1 MTTGAGEAG
10 RPATATVLFTDL
22 VGSTALRQAVG
33 DDAADELR
41 RSHDRV
47 LRDAV
52 AAHGGREVKGTG
64 DGLMIVFDS
73 AVEAVAAAEAMQRGV
88 ERLTRRAPAPVSIR
102 VGLSAG
108 DVVWEGD
115 DCFGT
120 PVVEARRLCD
130 SAEGAQILVGDVVR
144 VLAGSRGG
152 HDFRPVGAL
161 ELKGLTAPVPA
172 AEVAWQVGDHA
183 VPLPS
188 PLAGSETIGLVGRV
202 DEMERLWT
210 AWKHARSGDKRLVLL
225 SGEPGVGKTR
235 LAAEL
240 ARRADAEGAAVLF
253 GRCDDDL
260 AVPYQPFVEALR
272 TYVSVCAP
280 ADLEVQVGSHGGDV
294 ARLVPELA
302 ERVTGLA
309 DPLHADPETERY
321 RLFEAVDAFLE
332 GAAASVPVVLLL
344 DDLHWAAKPTLLM
357 LRHLVRAGNEAS
369 LLVVGTYRD
378 TELDRRHPLAEML
391 ADLRR
396 DETVERMALRGLD
409 EGEVTAFVEAAADQP
424 LSPEVAELAHAVYAE
439 TEGNPFFVGQVLRHL
454 VESGAVVLEDGR
466 WVRTATADRIG
477 IPEGVR
483 EVISRRLAT
492 LDDESNAVLAV
503 AAVIGRDFDAEL
515 LTEATEV
522 GAERVLD
529 ACSRPPRRGV
539 SSKRRRGAA
548 RFTFVHALVRSTL
561 YDEIPTTRRLRLHR
575 RVAQALE
582 PRAAGDES
590 VLPSLARHYCEAAA
604 LGETE
609 KAIRYAT
616 QAAEQ
621 AHANLAYEE
630 AADLYERA
638 LAVLEPRSQDE
649 RAHRG
654 DLLIQLATAHA
665 AAGDRGA
672 SRVAAFEAVQ
682 NGRDVGRPDLL
693 ADAAISMGG
702 IRVWSEAGA
711 VDEGLVALCEEA
723 LDALPP
729 GDSAGRAMVAARLA
743 GELYFLPEASD
754 RRRALTDDAVA
765 MARRLD
771 DPAVLAFVL
780 GSAHWGMWVP
790 GTARERLAIAEEI
803 LQLGRAA
810 GDRELQFSGAQ
821 WAFSD
826 LMEMGE
832 TERAD
837 EMLTTEMT
845 IAAELNRPDLL
856 WIAGVHRCT
865 RVLMDG
871 RYDDGA
877 ELADEA
883 LAFGQAAHIETALQM
898 YGVAQ
903 IDIARARGGLEALEP
918 LVAGMV
924 EQYPLLPAWRTG
936 LIYLYAM
943 LDRPDDVREQ
953 VEILAADDFA
963 DLPTDANWGIAI
975 ALLTLGCAVVGDQ
988 KRAARLYE
996 MLLPYGDY
1004 CVIAGLPAIS
1014 DGSVELW
1021 LALAAG
1027 TTDRWDFA
1035 DEHFAR
1041 AMERNAESGARAWT
1055 VHGKYE
1061 YAALLVRR
1069 SHETDEPRLGGLLRE
1084 CLAGATEMGMTRV
1097 IDQTRALADTAGV
1110 DVD

>member
-1 MTTGAGEAG
+1 M
-10 RPATATVLFTDL
+10 
-22 VGSTALRQAVG
+22 
-33 DDAADELR
+33 
-41 RSHDRV
+41 
-47 LRDAV
+47 
-52 AAHGGREVKGTG
+52 
-64 DGLMIVFDS
+64 
-73 AVEAVAAAEAMQRGV
+73 
-88 ERLTRRAPAPVSIR
+88 
-102 VGLSAG
+102 
-108 DVVWEGD
+108 
-115 DCFGT
+115 
-120 PVVEARRLCD
+120 
-130 SAEGAQILVGDVVR
+130 
-144 VLAGSRGG
+144 
-152 HDFRPVGAL
+152 
-161 ELKGLTAPVPA
+161 
-172 AEVAWQVGDHA
+172 
-183 VPLPS
+183 
-188 PLAGSETIGLVGRV
+188 
-202 DEMERLWT
+202 
-210 AWKHARSGDKRLVLL
+210 
-225 SGEPGVGKTR
+225 
-235 LAAEL
+235 
-240 ARRADAEGAAVLF
+240 
-253 GRCDDDL
+253 
-260 AVPYQPFVEALR
+260 
-272 TYVSVCAP
+272 
-280 ADLEVQVGSHGGDV
+280 
-294 ARLVPELA
+294 
-302 ERVTGLA
+302 
-309 DPLHADPETERY
+309 
-321 RLFEAVDAFLE
+321 
-332 GAAASVPVVLLL
+332 PVVLLL

-357 LRHLVRAGNEAS
+357 LRHLVRSPNGAS
-369 LLVVGTYRD
+369 LLVIGTYRD

-396 DETVERMALRGLD
+396 DESVERLALRGLD

-454 VESGAVVLEDGR
+454 VESGAVVQEDGR

-522 GAERVLD
+522 DAEHVLD
-529 ACSRPPRRGV
+529 ALENAEQGRLVEATAGR
-539 SSKRRRGAA
+539 A

-561 YDEIPTTRRLRLHR
+561 YDEIATTRRLRLHR

-582 PRAAGDES
+582 PRAAADDNL
-590 VLPSLARHYCEAAA
+590 LPSLARHYCEAAA

-616 QAAEQ
+616 EAAEQ

-665 AAGDRGA
+665 AAGDPGA
-672 SRVAAFEAVQ
+672 ARTAAFEAVQ
-682 NGRDVGRPDLL
+682 HGRDVGRADLL

-711 VDEGLVALCEEA
+711 VDEGLVVLCEEA
-723 LDALPP
+723 LDALPS
-729 GDSAGRAMVAARLA
+729 GDSPGRAMVAARLA

-754 RRRALTDDAVA
+754 RRRELTDEAVA

-780 GSAHWGMWVP
+780 GGAHWGMWVP

-810 GDRELQFSGAQ
+810 RDRGLQFSGSQ

-826 LMEMGE
+826 LMELGE

-837 EMLTTEMT
+837 EILATELT
-845 IAAELNRPDLL
+845 IATELNRPDYL

-865 RVLMDG
+865 RVLLEG
-871 RYDDGA
+871 RFDDGA
-877 ELADEA
+877 RLADEA
-883 LAFGQAAHIETALQM
+883 LAYGQAAHIETALQM

-903 IDIARARGGLEALEP
+903 IDIARARGGVEALEP

-924 EQYPLLPAWRTG
+924 ERYPLLPAWRTG
-936 LIYLYAM
+936 LVYLNAM

-953 VEILAADDFA
+953 LEILAADDFA
-963 DLPTDANWGIAI
+963 DLPTDANWAVAI
-975 ALLTLGCAVVGDQ
+975 ALLILGCAVVGDQ
-988 KRAARLYE
+988 PRAARLYE
-996 MLLPYGDY
+996 MLLPYGGY

-1014 DGSVELW
+1014 EGSAELF

-1027 TTDRWDFA
+1027 TTDRWDMA

-1041 AMERNAESGARAWT
+1041 AMDRNAEIGARAWT

-1069 SHETDEPRLGGLLRE
+1069 SHQIDAPRLSDLLRE
-1084 CLAGATEMGMTRV
+1084 CLTGATEMGMTRV
-1097 IDQTRALADTAGV
+1097 VDQARSLAASAGV
-1110 DVD
+1110 ILE

>member
-47 LRDAV
+47 LRDAIG
-52 AAHGGREVKGTG
+52 AHGGREVKGTG
-64 DGLMIVFDS
+64 DGLMVVFDS

-130 SAEGAQILVGDVVR
+130 YADGAQVLVGDVVR
-144 VLAGSRGG
+144 ILAGSRGG

-161 ELKGLTAPVPA
+161 ELKGLAAPVPA

-188 PLAGSETIGLVGRV
+188 SLAGSETISLVGRV

-210 AWKHARSGDKRLVLL
+210 AWKHARSGERQLVLV

-240 ARRADAEGAAVLF
+240 ARRAHAEGAAVLF

-272 TYVSVCAP
+272 TYVNVCAP
-280 ADLEVQVGSHGGDV
+280 ADLEVQVGSLGGDV

-309 DPLHADPETERY
+309 EPLNADPETERY
-321 RLFEAVDAFLE
+321 RLFEAVDGFLE

-357 LRHLVRAGNEAS
+357 LRHLVRTRNEAS

-454 VESGAVVLEDGR
+454 VESGAVVQEDGR

-483 EVISRRLAT
+483 EVISRRLAG
-492 LDDESNAVLAV
+492 LDDECNAVLAV

-522 GAERVLD
+522 DAERVLD
-529 ACSRPPRRGV
+529 ALETAEQGRLVEATSGP
-539 SSKRRRGAA
+539 A

-575 RVAQALE
+575 RVAQVLE
-582 PRAAGDES
+582 PRAGDEK
-590 VLPSLARHYCEAAA
+590 VLPSLARHYCEAAG
-604 LGETE
+604 LGEMD
-609 KAIRYAT
+609 KAIRFAK
-616 QAAEQ
+616 QAAEL
-621 AHANLAYEE
+621 ALANLAYEE

-638 LAVLEPRSQDE
+638 LGVLEPRSADE

-654 DLLIQLATAHA
+654 DLLIELASAHG
-665 AAGDRGA
+665 AAGDR
-672 SRVAAFEAVQ
+672 VAARKAAFDAVQ
-682 NGRDVGRPDLL
+682 HGRDVGRPDLL
-693 ADAAISMGG
+693 AEAAISIGG
-702 IRVWSEAGA
+702 VRVWTEAGV
-711 VDEGLVALCEEA
+711 VDEGLVALCEET
-723 LDALPP
+723 LDALPQ
-729 GDSAGRAMVAARLA
+729 GDTKSRAMVSARLA

-754 RRRALTDDAVA
+754 RRRALTDDAVS

-771 DPAVLAFVL
+771 DPAALAFVL
-780 GSAHWGMWVP
+780 GGAHWGMWVP
-790 GTARERLAIAEEI
+790 GTARERLAVAEEI
-803 LQLGRAA
+803 LQLGRSA
-810 GDRELQFSGAQ
+810 GDRGLEFSGAQ
-821 WAFSD
+821 WALSD
-826 LMEMGE
+826 LMELGD

-837 EMLTTEMT
+837 EMLATELT
-845 IAAELNRPDLL
+845 IAAEFNRPDYL
-856 WIAGVHRCT
+856 WNAGVHQCARA
-865 RVLMDG
+865 LMDG
-871 RYDDGA
+871 RYDEA
-877 ELADEA
+877 ARLADEA
-883 LAFGQAAHIETALQM
+883 LAYGQAAHIETALQM

-903 IDIARARGGLEALEP
+903 IDLARARGGLEVLEP

-924 EQYPLLPAWRTG
+924 ERYPLLPAWRTG
-936 LIYLYAM
+936 LLYLYAM
-943 LDRPDDVREQ
+943 LDRPDEAREQ
-953 VEILAADDFA
+953 IEILATEDFA
-963 DLPTDANWGIAI
+963 DLPTDANWQIAI
-975 ALLTLGCAVVGDQ
+975 AILVFGCAYVGDRP
-988 KRAARLYE
+988 RAARLYE
-996 MLLPYGDY
+996 MLLPYGEY
-1004 CVIAGLPAIS
+1004 CVIAGMPAITV
-1014 DGSVELW
+1014 GSVELL

-1027 TTDRWDFA
+1027 TTDRWDVA

-1041 AMERNAESGARAWT
+1041 AMDRNGRSGNRAWL

-1061 YAALLVRR
+1061 YAVLLARR
-1069 SHETDEPRLGGLLRE
+1069 GDPRDEQRLRDLLRA

-1097 IDQTRALADTAGV
+1097 VDQTRSLAAGAGV
-1110 DVD
+1110 TLD

>member
-1 MTTGAGEAG
+1 
-10 RPATATVLFTDL
+10 VLFTDL

-47 LRDAV
+47 LRDAI

-130 SAEGAQILVGDVVR
+130 SAEGAQILVADVVR

-183 VPLPS
+183 VPLPG
-188 PLAGSETIGLVGRV
+188 PLVGSETIGLVGRV

-240 ARRADAEGAAVLF
+240 ARRAHAEGAAVLF

-272 TYVSVCAP
+272 AYVNRCAP
-280 ADLEVQVGSHGGDV
+280 ADLEAQVGSHGGDV
-294 ARLVPELA
+294 ARLIPELA
-302 ERVTGLA
+302 QRVAGLTE
-309 DPLHADPETERY
+309 PLHADPETERY
-321 RLFEAVDAFLE
+321 RLFEAVDGFLE

-369 LLVVGTYRD
+369 LLIVGTYRD

-424 LSPEVAELAHAVYAE
+424 LSPEVAELARTVYAE

-454 VESGAVVLEDGR
+454 VESGAVVQADGR

-483 EVISRRLAT
+483 EVISRRLAA
-492 LDDESNAVLAV
+492 LDDESNDILAV

-522 GAERVLD
+522 DAEGVLD
-529 ACSRPPRRGV
+529 ALETAEEGRLVEATPGR
-539 SSKRRRGAA
+539 A
-548 RFTFVHALVRSTL
+548 RFTFVHALMRSTL

-575 RVAQALE
+575 RVAQVLE
-582 PRAAGDES
+582 PRAGDEN
-590 VLPSLARHYCEAAA
+590 VLPSLARHYCEAAG
-604 LGETE
+604 LGETD

-616 QAAEQ
+616 QAAER
-621 AHANLAYEE
+621 ANANLAYEE

-638 LAVLEPRSQDE
+638 LAVLEPRSDEE

-654 DLLIQLATAHA
+654 DLLIGLANARSAFGDLAGTRQTAL
-665 AAGDRGA
+665 
-672 SRVAAFEAVQ
+672 EAVQ
-682 NGRDVGRPDLL
+682 HGREVGQPDLV
-693 ADAAISMGG
+693 ADAAITFGG
-702 IRVWSEAGA
+702 ARVWTDAGV
-711 VDEGLVALCEEA
+711 VDNEVIALCEEA
-723 LDALPP
+723 LELLPV
-729 GDSAGRAMVAARLA
+729 GDSPRRAMVSARLA
-743 GELYFLPEASD
+743 GELYFLPGASE
-754 RRRALTDDAVA
+754 RRRKLTDDAVA
-765 MARRLD
+765 LARRLD
-771 DPAVLAFVL
+771 DPAALAYVL
-780 GSAHWGMWVP
+780 GSAHWGMWAP
-790 GTARERLAIAEEI
+790 GTAHERLAIAEEM
-803 LQLGRAA
+803 LELGLRAGNRGLEVSA
-810 GDRELQFSGAQ
+810 VQ
-821 WAFSD
+821 WAFQD
-826 LMEMGE
+826 LMELGD

-837 EMLTTEMT
+837 EMLAIERSL
-845 IAAELNRPDLL
+845 AAELNHPDHL
-856 WIAGVHRCT
+856 WSAGVHQCT
-865 RVLMDG
+865 RVLMEG
-871 RYDDGA
+871 RYDDA
-877 ELADEA
+877 ARLADEA
-883 LAFGQAAHIETALQM
+883 LAHGQAAHRQTPLMM
-898 YGVAQ
+898 YGVVQ
-903 IDIARARGGLEALEP
+903 FEQARARGGVEV
-918 LVAGMV
+918 LVHLSLAMV
-924 EQYPLLPAWRTG
+924 EQYPLLPAWRCG
-936 LIYLYAM
+936 LAYAYM
-943 LDRPDDVREQ
+943 LLGQPDEARTQ
-953 VEILAADDFA
+953 LEIIAVNDFD
-963 DLPTDANWGIAI
+963 DLPTDANWGISVG
-975 ALLTLGCAVVGDQ
+975 LLVMTCAFVGDTE
-988 KRAARLYE
+988 RAGRLYE
-996 MLLPYGDY
+996 LLLPYREY
-1004 CVIAGLPAIS
+1004 FVMSGLPALS
-1014 DGSVELW
+1014 CGSAELF
-1021 LALAAG
+1021 LALAAA
-1027 TTDRWDFA
+1027 TTDCWQLA

-1041 AMERNAESGARAWT
+1041 AMERNAESGDRAWS
-1055 VHGKYE
+1055 VHGKFE

-1069 SHETDEPRLGGLLRE
+1069 DDPADRGRLCDVLRE

-1097 IDQTRALADTAGV
+1097 VDQTRELADTAGV
-1110 DVD
+1110 DLE

>member
-1 MTTGAGEAG
+1 VTAGAGEAG

-22 VGSTALRQAVG
+22 VGSTALRQAIG

-120 PVVEARRLCD
+120 PIVEARRLCD

-144 VLAGSRGG
+144 ILAGSRGG
-152 HDFRPVGAL
+152 HDFRPIGAL

-172 AEVAWQVGDHA
+172 AEVAWQVDDHA

-188 PLAGSETIGLVGRV
+188 ALAGSETIGLVGRV

-210 AWKHARSGDKRLVLL
+210 AWKHARSGEKRLVLL

-240 ARRADAEGAAVLF
+240 ARRAHAEGAAVLF

-272 TYVSVCAP
+272 AYVNACAP

-302 ERVTGLA
+302 AQVTGLSE
-309 DPLHADPETERY
+309 PLHADPETERY

-332 GAAASVPVVLLL
+332 GAAANVPVVLLL

-357 LRHLVRAGNEAS
+357 LRHLVRSPSDAS
-369 LLVVGTYRD
+369 LMVVGTYRD

-424 LSPEVAELAHAVYAE
+424 LSPDVAALAHTVYAE

-454 VESGAVVLEDGR
+454 VESGAVVLEDGQ

-492 LDDESNAVLAV
+492 LDDESNDVLAV

-515 LTEATEV
+515 LTEATDMD
-522 GAERVLD
+522 AERVLD
-529 ACSRPPRRGV
+529 ALENAEQGRLIEATPGR
-539 SSKRRRGAA
+539 A

-582 PRAAGDES
+582 PRAAGDENI
-590 VLPSLARHYCEAAA
+590 LPSLARHYCEAAG
-604 LGETE
+604 LGETD

-616 QAAEQ
+616 EAAER
-621 AHANLAYEE
+621 AFARLAYEE
-630 AADLYERA
+630 AAELYERA
-638 LAVLEPRSQDE
+638 LTVLEPRGDDE
-649 RAHRG
+649 RKHRG

-672 SRVAAFEAVQ
+672 ARTAAFEAAQ
-682 NGRDVGRPDLL
+682 HGRVVGRPDLL

-702 IRVWSEAGA
+702 INVWSEAGA
-711 VDEGLVALCEEA
+711 VDDGLVALCEET

-729 GDSAGRAMVAARLA
+729 DDSAGRAMVGARLA

-754 RRRALTDDAVA
+754 RRRALTDEAVA

-771 DPAVLAFVL
+771 DPAALAFVL
-780 GSAHWGMWVP
+780 GGAHWGMWVP
-790 GTARERLAIAEEI
+790 GTALERLAVAEEI
-803 LQLGRAA
+803 LHLGRAA
-810 GDRELQFSGAQ
+810 GDRGLEFSGAQ
-821 WAFSD
+821 WALSD
-826 LMEMGE
+826 LMELGD

-837 EMLTTEMT
+837 EMLATELT
-845 IAAELNRPDLL
+845 IAAELNRPDYL
-856 WIAGVHRCT
+856 WIAGVHQCT

-877 ELADEA
+877 RLADEA
-883 LAFGQAAHIETALQM
+883 LAYGQAAHIETALQM
-898 YGVAQ
+898 YGVEQ
-903 IDIARARGGLEALEP
+903 IEIARARGGLEALVP
-918 LVAGMV
+918 LVLDMV
-924 EQYPLLPAWRTG
+924 ERYPLIPAWRTG
-936 LIYLYAM
+936 FVFLSAM
-943 LDRPDDVREQ
+943 LDQPNDVRDHI
-953 VEILAADDFA
+953 EILAADDFA
-963 DLPTDANWGIAI
+963 ELPIDANWGIAVAI
-975 ALLTLGCAVVGDQ
+975 LIMGCAFVGDRE
-988 KRAARLYE
+988 RAGLLYDR
-996 MLLPYGDY
+996 LLPYREQFVTTGM
-1004 CVIAGLPAIS
+1004 PALS
-1014 DGSVELW
+1014 SGSAELF

-1027 TTDRWDFA
+1027 TTDRWDVA

-1041 AMERNAESGARAWT
+1041 AMERDDTSGNRAWS

-1061 YAALLVRR
+1061 YAVLLARR
-1069 SHETDEPRLGGLLRE
+1069 GGRGDAPRLGELLRD
-1084 CLAGATEMGMTRV
+1084 CLTGATEMGMTRV
-1097 IDQTRALADTAGV
+1097 VDQTRSLADSAGV
-1110 DVD
+1110 TLD

>member
-1 MTTGAGEAG
+1 VARGAEEAG

-52 AAHGGREVKGTG
+52 AAHGGHEVKGTG

-161 ELKGLTAPVPA
+161 ELKGLAAPVPA

-188 PLAGSETIGLVGRV
+188 ALAGSETIGLVGRV

-210 AWKHARSGDKRLVLL
+210 AWKHARSGEKRLVLL

-240 ARRADAEGAAVLF
+240 ARRAHAEGAAVLF

-272 TYVSVCAP
+272 TYVNACAP
-280 ADLEVQVGSHGGDV
+280 DELEAQVGSLGGDV

-302 ERVTGLA
+302 QRVPGLNE
-309 DPLHADPETERY
+309 PLHADPETERY
-321 RLFEAVDAFLE
+321 RLFEAVDGFLE
-332 GAAASVPVVLLL
+332 GAATSVPVVLLL

-357 LRHLVRAGNEAS
+357 LRHLVRAGNDAS

-391 ADLRR
+391 AQLRR

-424 LSPEVAELAHAVYAE
+424 LSPEVGALAHAVYAE

-492 LDDESNAVLAV
+492 LDDESNAILAV

-515 LTEATEV
+515 LTEAAEV
-522 GAERVLD
+522 DSERVLD
-529 ACSRPPRRGV
+529 ALETAEEGRLVEATSGP
-539 SSKRRRGAA
+539 A
-548 RFTFVHALVRSTL
+548 RFTFIHALVRSTL

-582 PRAAGDES
+582 PRAAGDEN

-604 LGETE
+604 LGETD

-654 DLLIQLATAHA
+654 DLLIQLATAHV

-672 SRVAAFEAVQ
+672 ARVAAFEAVQ
-682 NGRDVGRPDLL
+682 HGRDVGRPDLL
-693 ADAAISMGG
+693 ADATISLGG

-723 LDALPP
+723 LDALPD
-729 GDSAGRAMVAARLA
+729 GDSAARAMVAARLA

-754 RRRALTDDAVA
+754 GRRALTDDAVA

-780 GSAHWGMWVP
+780 GGAHWGTWVP
-790 GTARERLAIAEEI
+790 GTPRERLAIAEEI

-810 GDRELQFSGAQ
+810 GDRALQFSGAQ

-826 LMEMGE
+826 LMELGD

-837 EMLTTEMT
+837 EMLATEMT

-856 WIAGVHRCT
+856 WIAGVHRCA
-865 RVLMDG
+865 RVLMEG

-877 ELADEA
+877 RLADEA
-883 LAFGQAAHIETALQM
+883 LAHGQSAHIETALQM

-903 IDIARARGGLEALEP
+903 IDIARACGGLEALEP

-936 LIYLYAM
+936 LVYLYAM

-953 VEILAADDFA
+953 LEVLAADDFA
-963 DLPTDANWGIAI
+963 DLPTDANWAIAI
-975 ALLTLGCAVVGDQ
+975 ALLIFGCAVVGDQ
-988 KRAARLYE
+988 PRAARLYE
-996 MLLPYGDY
+996 MLSPYAEY
-1004 CVIAGLPAIS
+1004 CVIAGLPAVS
-1014 DGSVELW
+1014 DGSVELF

-1027 TTDRWDFA
+1027 TTDRWDLA

-1041 AMERNAESGARAWT
+1041 AMERDASSGNRAWS
-1055 VHGKYE
+1055 VHGKFE
-1061 YAALLVRR
+1061 YAALLARR
-1069 SHETDEPRLGGLLRE
+1069 GGSADRERLGGLLRE
-1084 CLAGATEMGMTRV
+1084 CLAGATDMGMTRV
-1097 IDQTRALADTAGV
+1097 VAKTKELAATAGV
-1110 DVD
+1110 DLD

>member
-1 MTTGAGEAG
+1 VTTGAGEAG

-47 LRDAV
+47 LRDASG
-52 AAHGGREVKGTG
+52 AHGGREVKGTG

-130 SAEGAQILVGDVVR
+130 HAEGAQILVGDVVR
-144 VLAGSRGG
+144 ILAGSRGG
-152 HDFRPVGAL
+152 HDFRPVGAI
-161 ELKGLTAPVPA
+161 ELKGLADPVPA

-183 VPLPS
+183 VSLPG

-210 AWKHARSGDKRLVLL
+210 AWKHARTGEKRLVLL

-240 ARRADAEGAAVLF
+240 ARRAHAEGAAVLF

-272 TYVSVCAP
+272 TYVNTCAP
-280 ADLEVQVGSHGGDV
+280 TDLEGQVGSLAGDV

-302 ERVTGLA
+302 ERVSGLA
-309 DPLHADPETERY
+309 EPLHADPETERY
-321 RLFEAVDAFLE
+321 RLFEAVDGFLE

-357 LRHLVRAGNEAS
+357 LRHLVRSPNDAS
-369 LLVVGTYRD
+369 LLVIGTYRD

-454 VESGAVVLEDGR
+454 VESGAVIQEDGR

-492 LDDESNAVLAV
+492 LDDESNGVLAV
-503 AAVIGRDFDAEL
+503 AAVIGRDFDAGL

-522 GAERVLD
+522 DPERVLD
-529 ACSRPPRRGV
+529 ALETAEQGRLVEATSGR
-539 SSKRRRGAA
+539 A

-582 PRAAGDES
+582 PRAAGDDNL
-590 VLPSLARHYCEAAA
+590 LPSLARHYCEAAA

-621 AHANLAYEE
+621 ALENLAYEE
-630 AADLYERA
+630 AAELFERA
-638 LAVLEPRSQDE
+638 LAVLEPRSNDE

-654 DLLIQLATAHA
+654 DLLIELANAHA
-665 AAGDRGA
+665 AAGDRDA
-672 SRVAAFEAVQ
+672 ARQAAFEAVQ
-682 NGRDVGRPDLL
+682 HGRDVGRPDLL
-693 ADAAISMGG
+693 ADAVLSMGG
-702 IRVWSEAGA
+702 VRPWTDAGV
-711 VDEGLVALCEEA
+711 VDDGLVALCEET
-723 LDALPP
+723 LDALAQ
-729 GDSAGRAMVAARLA
+729 GDSKPRAMVTARLA
-743 GELYFLPEASD
+743 GELYFLPEASE
-754 RRRALTDDAVA
+754 RRRLMTDDAVA

-771 DPAVLAFVL
+771 DPAVLAYVL
-780 GSAHWGMWVP
+780 GCAHWGMWTP
-790 GTARERLAIAEEI
+790 GTARDRLAIAEEI
-803 LQLGRAA
+803 LQLGRTVGNRAL
-810 GDRELQFSGAQ
+810 ELSGAQ
-821 WAFSD
+821 WAFGD
-826 LMEMGE
+826 LMELGDA
-832 TERAD
+832 ERAD
-837 EMLTTEMT
+837 EMLGVELT
-845 IAAELNRPDLL
+845 ISAELNRPDYL
-856 WIAGVHRCT
+856 WHAGVHHCA

-871 RYDDGA
+871 RYDDA
-877 ELADEA
+877 ARLADEV
-883 LAFGQAAHIETALQM
+883 LAYGQAAHIETGLMM
-898 YGVAQ
+898 YGVEQ
-903 IDIARARGGLEALEP
+903 IELGRARGGFEALEP
-918 LVAGMV
+918 LIESMV
-924 EQYPLLPAWRTG
+924 ERYPLLPAWRTG
-936 LIYLYAM
+936 LVYLYAM
-943 LDRPDDVREQ
+943 LDRPDDVRDQ
-953 VEILAADDFA
+953 IEILAADDFA
-963 DLPTDANWGIAI
+963 ALP
-975 ALLTLGCAVVGDQ
+975 
-988 KRAARLYE
+988 R
-996 MLLPYGDY
+996 
-1004 CVIAGLPAIS
+1004 
-1014 DGSVELW
+1014 
-1021 LALAAG
+1021 
-1027 TTDRWDFA
+1027 
-1035 DEHFAR
+1035 
-1041 AMERNAESGARAWT
+1041 
-1055 VHGKYE
+1055 
-1061 YAALLVRR
+1061 
-1069 SHETDEPRLGGLLRE
+1069 
-1084 CLAGATEMGMTRV
+1084 
-1097 IDQTRALADTAGV
+1097 
-1110 DVD
+1110 

>member
-47 LRDAV
+47 LREAL
-52 AAHGGREVKGTG
+52 AAHGGHEVKGTG

-130 SAEGAQILVGDVVR
+130 AAEGAQILVGDVVR

-172 AEVAWQVGDHA
+172 AEVAWRVGDHA
-183 VPLPS
+183 VALPS
-188 PLAGSETIGLVGRV
+188 PLAASETIGLVGRV

-210 AWKHARSGDKRLVLL
+210 AWKHARTGDKRLVLL

-240 ARRADAEGAAVLF
+240 ARRAHAEGAAVLF

-272 TYVSVCAP
+272 AYVNTCVP
-280 ADLEVQVGSHGGDV
+280 ADLEAQVGSLGGDV

-302 ERVTGLA
+302 QRVTGLTE
-309 DPLHADPETERY
+309 PLHADPETERY
-321 RLFEAVDAFLE
+321 RLFEAVDGFLD

-357 LRHLVRAGNEAS
+357 LRHLVRSTTDAS
-369 LLVVGTYRD
+369 LLVIGTYRD

-396 DETVERMALRGLD
+396 DDSVERMALRGLD

-424 LSPEVAELAHAVYAE
+424 LSPEVAELAHDVYAE

-466 WVRTATADRIG
+466 WVRGAAADRIG

-492 LDDESNAVLAV
+492 LDDESNDVLAA

-515 LTEATEV
+515 LTEASEV
-522 GAERVLD
+522 DAERVLD
-529 ACSRPPRRGV
+529 ALEEAEQGRLVEATPGP
-539 SSKRRRGAA
+539 A

-582 PRAAGDES
+582 PRAAGDDNL
-590 VLPSLARHYCEAAA
+590 LPSLARHYCEAAG

-616 QAAEQ
+616 EAADR
-621 AHANLAYEE
+621 ALANLAYEE

-638 LAVLEPRSQDE
+638 LAVIEPRSGDE

-654 DLLIQLATAHA
+654 DLLIELAKARS
-665 AAGDRGA
+665 AAGDLGA
-672 SRVAAFEAVQ
+672 ARRAAFEAVRH
-682 NGRDVGRPDLL
+682 GREVGRPDLL
-693 ADAAISMGG
+693 ADAVMSMGGG

-711 VDEGLVALCEEA
+711 IDDELVALCEETLA
-723 LDALPP
+723 ALPP
-729 GDSAGRAMVAARLA
+729 GDAKMRARVAARLA
-743 GELYFLPEASD
+743 GELYFLPETSD

-771 DPAVLAFVL
+771 DPSTLAYVL
-780 GSAHWGMWVP
+780 GGAHWGMWVP

-803 LQLGRAA
+803 MQLGRAA
-810 GDRELQFSGAQ
+810 GDRGLEFSGAQ
-821 WAFSD
+821 WGFSD
-826 LMEMGE
+826 LLELGDA
-832 TERAD
+832 ERAD
-837 EMLTTEMT
+837 EMLATELT
-845 IAAELNRPDLL
+845 IAAELNRPDYL

-865 RVLMDG
+865 RVVMEG

-877 ELADEA
+877 QLADDA
-883 LAFGQAAHIETALQM
+883 LAYGQAAHIETALQM
-898 YGVAQ
+898 YGVVQ
-903 IDIARARGGLEALEP
+903 IELARARGGLEALEP
-918 LVAGMV
+918 LIAGMV
-924 EQYPLLPAWRTG
+924 ERYPLLPAWRTG
-936 LIYLYAM
+936 LLYLYAM
-943 LDRPDDVREQ
+943 LDQPDDVREQ
-953 VEILAADDFA
+953 IEILAARDFE
-963 DLPTDANWGIAI
+963 DLPADANWPIAVTI
-975 ALLTLGCAVVGDQ
+975 LIIGCAFVGDHE
-988 KRAARLYE
+988 RAGRLYD
-996 MLLPYGDY
+996 MLLPYREHFVTTGM
-1004 CVIAGLPAIS
+1004 PALS
-1014 DGSVELW
+1014 SGSAELA

-1027 TTDRWDFA
+1027 TTNRWDVA

-1041 AMERNAESGARAWT
+1041 AMERNARSGNRTWV

-1061 YAALLVRR
+1061 YVALLARR
-1069 SHETDEPRLGGLLRE
+1069 GDPGNATRLRE
-1084 CLAGATEMGMTRV
+1084 LLCECIAGATDMGMTRIV
-1097 IDQTRALADTAGV
+1097 AKTKELAATAGINL
-1110 DVD
+1110 D

>member
-1 MTTGAGEAG
+1 M
-10 RPATATVLFTDL
+10 
-22 VGSTALRQAVG
+22 
-33 DDAADELR
+33 
-41 RSHDRV
+41 
-47 LRDAV
+47 
-52 AAHGGREVKGTG
+52 
-64 DGLMIVFDS
+64 
-73 AVEAVAAAEAMQRGV
+73 
-88 ERLTRRAPAPVSIR
+88 
-102 VGLSAG
+102 
-108 DVVWEGD
+108 
-115 DCFGT
+115 
-120 PVVEARRLCD
+120 
-130 SAEGAQILVGDVVR
+130 
-144 VLAGSRGG
+144 
-152 HDFRPVGAL
+152 
-161 ELKGLTAPVPA
+161 
-172 AEVAWQVGDHA
+172 
-183 VPLPS
+183 
-188 PLAGSETIGLVGRV
+188 
-202 DEMERLWT
+202 
-210 AWKHARSGDKRLVLL
+210 
-225 SGEPGVGKTR
+225 
-235 LAAEL
+235 
-240 ARRADAEGAAVLF
+240 
-253 GRCDDDL
+253 
-260 AVPYQPFVEALR
+260 
-272 TYVSVCAP
+272 
-280 ADLEVQVGSHGGDV
+280 

-302 ERVTGLA
+302 AQVTGLSE
-309 DPLHADPETERY
+309 PLHADPETERY

-357 LRHLVRAGNEAS
+357 LRHLVRSPSDAS

-378 TELDRRHPLAEML
+378 TELDRRHPLAETL

-396 DETVERMALRGLD
+396 DESVERMALRGLD
-409 EGEVTAFVEAAADQP
+409 ETEVTAFVEAAADQP
-424 LSPEVAELAHAVYAE
+424 LSPEVAALAHTVYAE

-454 VESGAVVLEDGR
+454 VESGAVVLEDGQ

-522 GAERVLD
+522 DAERVLD
-529 ACSRPPRRGV
+529 ALETAEEGRLVEATPGR
-539 SSKRRRGAA
+539 A

-582 PRAAGDES
+582 PRAAGDDS

-621 AHANLAYEE
+621 ALVNLAYEE

-672 SRVAAFEAVQ
+672 ARVAAFDAVQ
-682 NGRDVGRPDLL
+682 HGRDVGRPDLL

-702 IRVWSEAGA
+702 GIRVWSEAGA
-711 VDEGLVALCEEA
+711 VDDGLVALCEEA

-729 GDSAGRAMVAARLA
+729 GDSAGRAMVGARLA
-743 GELYFLPEASD
+743 GELYFLPAASD
-754 RRRALTDDAVA
+754 RREALTGDAVA

-780 GSAHWGMWVP
+780 GSAHWGTWVP
-790 GTARERLAIAEEI
+790 GTARERLAIVEEI
-803 LQLGRAA
+803 LQLGTAA
-810 GDRELQFSGAQ
+810 GDRALQFSGAQ

-826 LMEMGE
+826 LMELGD
-832 TERAD
+832 TEHAD
-837 EMLTTEMT
+837 KMLATEMT

-865 RVLMDG
+865 RVLMEG
-871 RYDDGA
+871 RYDEGVQ
-877 ELADEA
+877 LADEA
-883 LAFGQAAHIETALQM
+883 LAYGQAAHIETALQM
-898 YGVAQ
+898 YGVAH
-903 IDIARARGGLEALEP
+903 IDIARARGGVEALEP

-988 KRAARLYE
+988 NKAARLYE
-996 MLLPYGDY
+996 MLLPYRDF

-1027 TTDRWDFA
+1027 TTDRWDVA
-1035 DEHFAR
+1035 DDHFAR
-1041 AMERNAESGARAWT
+1041 AMERNADSGARAWT

-1069 SHETDEPRLGGLLRE
+1069 RRQIDAPRLGGLLRE

-1097 IDQTRALADTAGV
+1097 VDQTRSLADTAGDHARV
-1110 DVD
+1110 AVRPAGRSPG

>member
-1 MTTGAGEAG
+1 
-10 RPATATVLFTDL
+10 
-22 VGSTALRQAVG
+22 
-33 DDAADELR
+33 
-41 RSHDRV
+41 
-47 LRDAV
+47 
-52 AAHGGREVKGTG
+52 
-64 DGLMIVFDS
+64 
-73 AVEAVAAAEAMQRGV
+73 
-88 ERLTRRAPAPVSIR
+88 
-102 VGLSAG
+102 
-108 DVVWEGD
+108 
-115 DCFGT
+115 
-120 PVVEARRLCD
+120 
-130 SAEGAQILVGDVVR
+130 
-144 VLAGSRGG
+144 
-152 HDFRPVGAL
+152 
-161 ELKGLTAPVPA
+161 VPA
-172 AEVAWQVGDHA
+172 AEVAWQVGEHA

-240 ARRADAEGAAVLF
+240 ARRAHAEGAAVLF

-272 TYVSVCAP
+272 TYVNACSP
-280 ADLEVQVGSHGGDV
+280 ADLEVQVGSHAGDV

-309 DPLHADPETERY
+309 EPLHADPETERY
-321 RLFEAVDAFLE
+321 RLFEAVDAFLD

-357 LRHLVRAGNEAS
+357 LRHLVRAGNDAS
-369 LLVVGTYRD
+369 LLVLGTYRD

-424 LSPEVAELAHAVYAE
+424 LSPEVAELARAVYAE

-466 WVRTATADRIG
+466 WVRTATAERIG

-492 LDDESNAVLAV
+492 LDDQSNAVLAV

-515 LTEATEV
+515 LSEATEV
-522 GAERVLD
+522 DAEGVLD
-529 ACSRPPRRGV
+529 ALETAEQGRLVEATPGL
-539 SSKRRRGAA
+539 A

-582 PRAAGDES
+582 PRAAGDEN

-630 AADLYERA
+630 AAELYERA
-638 LAVLEPRSQDE
+638 LAILEPRSNDE
-649 RAHRG
+649 RVHRG
-654 DLLIQLATAHA
+654 DLLIELAKARS
-665 AAGDRGA
+665 AAGDLGA
-672 SRVAAFEAVQ
+672 ARQAAFEAVQ
-682 NGRDVGRPDLL
+682 HGRDVGRPDLL
-693 ADAAISMGG
+693 AGAAISMGG
-702 IRVWSEAGA
+702 IRVWSEAGV
-711 VDEGLVALCEEA
+711 VDDGLVALCEEA

-729 GDSAGRAMVAARLA
+729 GDSAGWAMVAARLA

-754 RRRALTDDAVA
+754 RRRALTDEAVA

-780 GSAHWGMWVP
+780 GGAHWGMWAP
-790 GTARERLAIAEEI
+790 GTAQERLAIAEEI
-803 LQLGRAA
+803 LQLGRLV
-810 GDRELQFSGAQ
+810 GDRGLEFSGAQ
-821 WAFSD
+821 WAFGD
-826 LMEMGE
+826 LMDLGD

-837 EMLTTEMT
+837 EMLAIELT
-845 IAAELNRPDLL
+845 IAAELNRPDYL
-856 WIAGVHRCT
+856 WHAGVHQCA

-871 RYDDGA
+871 RYDDA
-877 ELADEA
+877 AALADDV
-883 LAFGQAAHIETALQM
+883 LAYGQAAHIETALQM
-898 YGVAQ
+898 YGVEQ
-903 IDIARARGGLEALEP
+903 IEIARARGGLEALEP
-918 LVAGMV
+918 LVLDMV
-924 EQYPLLPAWRTG
+924 ERYPLIPAWRTG
-936 LIYLYAM
+936 VVFLSAM
-943 LDRPDDVREQ
+943 LDRPNDVRDHI
-953 VEILAADDFA
+953 EILAADDFA
-963 DLPTDANWGIAI
+963 ELPVDANWGIAVAI
-975 ALLTLGCAVVGDQ
+975 LIMGCAFVGDRE
-988 KRAARLYE
+988 RAGLLYD
-996 MLLPYGDY
+996 MLLPYREQFMITGM
-1004 CVIAGLPAIS
+1004 PALS
-1014 DGSVELW
+1014 SGSAEAF

-1027 TTDRWDFA
+1027 TTDRWDLA
-1035 DEHFAR
+1035 HEHFAR
-1041 AMERNAESGARAWT
+1041 AMERDDRSGNHAWL

-1061 YAALLVRR
+1061 YAALLAKRGH
-1069 SHETDEPRLGGLLRE
+1069 SDDASRLRELLCE
-1084 CLAGATEMGMTRV
+1084 CLAGATEMGMTR
-1097 IDQTRALADTAGV
+1097 IAAKTKEIAATAGITL
-1110 DVD
+1110 D

>member
-1 MTTGAGEAG
+1 
-10 RPATATVLFTDL
+10 VLFTDL

-52 AAHGGREVKGTG
+52 AAHGGHEVKGTG

-152 HDFRPVGAL
+152 HDFRPVGSI
-161 ELKGLTAPVPA
+161 ELKGLADPVPA

-183 VPLPS
+183 VPLPG

-210 AWKHARSGDKRLVLL
+210 AWKHARTGEKRLVLL

-240 ARRADAEGAAVLF
+240 ARRAHAEGAAVLF

-272 TYVSVCAP
+272 TYVNTCAP
-280 ADLEVQVGSHGGDV
+280 TDLEAQVGSLAGDV

-309 DPLHADPETERY
+309 EPLHADPETERY
-321 RLFEAVDAFLE
+321 RLFEAVDGFLD

-369 LLVVGTYRD
+369 LLVLGTYRD

-409 EGEVTAFVEAAADQP
+409 EGEVTAFVEAAATQP

-454 VESGAVVLEDGR
+454 VESGAVVQEDGR

-522 GAERVLD
+522 EAERVLD
-529 ACSRPPRRGV
+529 ALESAEQGRLVEATPGP
-539 SSKRRRGAA
+539 A

-582 PRAAGDES
+582 SRAAGDEN

-654 DLLIQLATAHA
+654 DLLIQLATAHV
-665 AAGDRGA
+665 AAGERGA
-672 SRVAAFEAVQ
+672 ARVAAFEAVQ
-682 NGRDVGRPDLL
+682 HGRDVGRPDLL
-693 ADAAISMGG
+693 ADAAISIGGG

-711 VDEGLVALCEEA
+711 VDDGLVALCEEA
-723 LDALPP
+723 LDASPP

-790 GTARERLAIAEEI
+790 GTVRERLAIAEEI
-803 LQLGRAA
+803 LELGRAA
-810 GDRELQFSGAQ
+810 GDRGLEFSGAW
-821 WAFSD
+821 WAFGD
-826 LMEMGE
+826 LMELGE

-837 EMLTTEMT
+837 EMLATEMT

-856 WIAGVHRCT
+856 WIAGVHRCA
-865 RVLMDG
+865 RVLMEG
-871 RYDDGA
+871 RYDDA
-877 ELADEA
+877 AQLADEA
-883 LAFGQAAHIETALQM
+883 LAYGQAAHIETALQM

-903 IDIARARGGLEALEP
+903 IDLARARGGVEALEP

-936 LIYLYAM
+936 LLYLYAM
-943 LDRPDDVREQ
+943 LDRPDDVRHQ
-953 VEILAADDFA
+953 INILAAQDFA
-963 DLPTDANWGIAI
+963 DLPSDANWGIAI
-975 ALLTLGCAVVGDQ
+975 AILILGCAYVGDRP
-988 KRAARLYE
+988 RAARLYE
-996 MLLPYGDY
+996 MLSPYAEY
-1004 CVIAGLPAIS
+1004 CAIAGMPALTN
-1014 DGSVELW
+1014 GSFELS

-1027 TTDRWDFA
+1027 ITDRWDLA
-1035 DEHFAR
+1035 DAHFAR
-1041 AMERNAESGARAWT
+1041 AMERNAEIGARAWT
-1055 VHGKYE
+1055 VHGKFE

-1069 SHETDEPRLGGLLRE
+1069 DDPADRERLGSLLRD

-1097 IDQTRALADTAGV
+1097 VAKTKELAATAGINL
-1110 DVD
+1110 D

>member
-1 MTTGAGEAG
+1 MTQGVGEAG

-52 AAHGGREVKGTG
+52 AAHGGHEVKGTG

-144 VLAGSRGG
+144 ILAGSRGG
-152 HDFRPVGAL
+152 HDFRPIGAL

-188 PLAGSETIGLVGRV
+188 ALAGSETIGLVGRV

-210 AWKHARSGDKRLVLL
+210 AWKHARSGEKRLVLL

-240 ARRADAEGAAVLF
+240 ARRAHAEGAAILF

-272 TYVSVCAP
+272 AYVNACAP

-302 ERVTGLA
+302 AQVTGLSE
-309 DPLHADPETERY
+309 PLHADPETERY
-321 RLFEAVDAFLE
+321 RLFEAVDGFLE
-332 GAAASVPVVLLL
+332 GAAANVPVVLLL

-357 LRHLVRAGNEAS
+357 LRHLVRSPSDAS

-424 LSPEVAELAHAVYAE
+424 LSPEVAALAHTVYAE

-454 VESGAVVLEDGR
+454 VESGAVVQEDGQ

-492 LDDESNAVLAV
+492 LDDESNAVLTV

-522 GAERVLD
+522 DPERVLD
-529 ACSRPPRRGV
+529 ALETAEEGRLVEATPGR
-539 SSKRRRGAA
+539 A

-582 PRAAGDES
+582 PRAAGDENI
-590 VLPSLARHYCEAAA
+590 LPSLARHYCEAAG
-604 LGETE
+604 LGETD

-616 QAAEQ
+616 EAAER
-621 AHANLAYEE
+621 AFARLAYEE
-630 AADLYERA
+630 AAELYERA
-638 LAVLEPRSQDE
+638 LTVLEPRGADE
-649 RAHRG
+649 RKHRG
-654 DLLIQLATAHA
+654 DLLIRLAEARWASGDQPGARRTALEA
-665 AAGDRGA
+665 A
-672 SRVAAFEAVQ
+672 Q
-682 NGRDVGRPDLL
+682 QGREVGRPDLV
-693 ADAAISMGG
+693 ADAAILFGG
-702 IRVWSEAGA
+702 IRVWTDAGV
-711 VDEGLVALCEEA
+711 VDGELIALCEEA
-723 LDALPP
+723 LDALPAT
-729 GDSAGRAMVAARLA
+729 DSPRRAKVLARLA
-743 GELYFLPEASD
+743 GELYFLLEASE

-765 MARRLD
+765 MARRVA
-771 DPAVLAFVL
+771 DPAVLAYVL
-780 GSAHWGMWVP
+780 GSAHWGMWTP
-790 GTARERLAIAEEI
+790 GTAHERLAIAEEM
-803 LQLGRAA
+803 LQLGRRA
-810 GDRELQFSGAQ
+810 GNRGLEAGAAQ
-821 WAFSD
+821 WAFGD
-826 LMEMGE
+826 LMELGD
-832 TERAD
+832 TDRAD
-837 EMLTTEMT
+837 EMLAVEQT
-845 IAAELNRPDLL
+845 IAAELNHPDYL
-856 WIAGVHRCT
+856 WNADVHQCLRE
-865 RVLMDG
+865 LMDG
-871 RYDDGA
+871 RYDAAAKLA
-877 ELADEA
+877 EEA
-883 LAFGQAAHIETALQM
+883 LAHGQVARTQTALMM

-903 IDIARARGGLEALEP
+903 FEQARARGGIEALEP
-918 LVAGMV
+918 LAVAMV
-924 EQYPLLPAWRTG
+924 EQYPLLPAWRSG
-936 LIYLYAM
+936 LAYAYAM
-943 LDRPDDVREQ
+943 LEKPDDARAQ
-953 VEILAADDFA
+953 VDVIAANGFD
-963 DLPTDANWGIAI
+963 DLPTDANWPIAVGLI
-975 ALLTLGCAVVGDQ
+975 IIVCAFVGDAE
-988 KRAARLYE
+988 RAGRLYD
-996 MLLPYGDY
+996 MLLPYREYFVMSGM
-1004 CVIAGLPAIS
+1004 PALS
-1014 DGSVELW
+1014 CGSAELF
-1021 LALAAG
+1021 LGLAAA
-1027 TTDRWDFA
+1027 TTGRWQLA
-1035 DEHFAR
+1035 DEHFAL
-1041 AMERNAESGARAWT
+1041 AVERNARSGNRAWS
-1055 VHGKYE
+1055 VHGMYE
-1061 YAALLVRR
+1061 YARLLARR
-1069 SHETDEPRLGGLLRE
+1069 GDPGDAQRLHDLLRD

-1097 IDQTRALADTAGV
+1097 VDQTNALAANAGINL
-1110 DVD
+1110 D